1 MISTEKQIPNSEK
14 EKKQVVIKRRVEF
27 KKINN
32 NECEFFDVLANL
44 PLLQERVF
52 SHVSNRL
59 LSKHEFWNDKGEIRL
74 TYFVDLLVQAREIVI
89 NNRKYTGYPP
99 PYCSG
104 VVVFLNNTKE
114 EIVITPNDSGKLTI
128 KLTIDA

>member
-1 MISTEKQIPNSEK
+1 MISDEKQITSSEK
-14 EKKQVVIKRRVEF
+14 EKKQVVIKKRIEF
-27 KKINN
+27 KKIEN
-32 NECEFFDVLANL
+32 NEREFFDVLESL

-89 NNRKYTGYPP
+89 NNRQYSGYPP
-99 PYCSG
+99 SYCTG
-104 VVVFLNNTKE
+104 AAVFLNNVKE

-128 KLTIDA
+128 KLTEDA